1 MVFFCGNQIRMATD
15 NKCGKSDLNHRSIG
29 KELSVEKKHLAK
41 KRWELLINVSFRVI
55 RIVVVEYVTRNLDLS
70 LARLRLSL
78 ARYFDK
84 FLKLLLLQYLLA
96 HCKVLSSQIS
106 ELSKLLRSYSIL
118 NTPNYRGRCL
128 MLLDGNSESKT
139 VIIS

>member
-1 MVFFCGNQIRMATD
+1 MDVGDEASNTFKVRVLKYIFGFLQTVKEKHKKMVNR
-15 NKCGKSDLNHRSIG
+15 IG
-29 KELSVEKKHLAK
+29 
-41 KRWELLINVSFRVI
+41 
-55 RIVVVEYVTRNLDLS
+55 
-70 LARLRLSL
+70 
-78 ARYFDK
+78 RYFDK

-96 HCKVLSSQIS
+96 HCKVLSSQIP
-106 ELSKLLRSYSIL
+106 ELLSFKKLAKLLRSYSIL